1 MLSCNHIIILWSN
14 RTTKWLKSFLVPSR
28 GGKHILSRL
37 PLRQGSLPKNKG
49 TSGNNFLRRT
59 CQRGLEIHGSSK
71 TSHFWTKNRPWIFPP
86 PKKKIILSH
95 FESFYFLVKSRSY
108 YDYFW
113 REKFPGQKVFLS
125 PKFVF
130 FYTRK
135 TLFSPKFFP
144 PKIIM
149 FLAVRRR
156 NKGRFCFDV
165 TMEESDIIDIN

>member
-1 MLSCNHIIILWSN
+1 MIRYNFKYLMDFILAMCKYAATSSYLANWQITWN
-14 RTTKWLKSFLVPSR
+14 DFDYDLWLLTWMRVRNVF
-28 GGKHILSRL
+28 
-37 PLRQGSLPKNKG
+37 
-49 TSGNNFLRRT
+49 
-59 CQRGLEIHGSSK
+59 
-71 TSHFWTKNRPWIFPP
+71 
-86 PKKKIILSH
+86 LSH

-113 REKFPGQKVFLS
+113 REKFRGQKVFLS
-125 PKFVF
+125 PKFGF
-130 FYTRK
+130 FIPEK
-135 TLFSPKFFP
+135 HFLSPKFFP